1 MPMLAFYVRAILTR
15 LPRIRPSLRIQIA
28 LLGIGGVLLTG
39 MICLGGLH
47 LDARAQADSDQMVSL
62 SQDVVGLSAGYLE
75 AGLIANEFLR
85 KHDESLIG
93 RHERTVDAALGHL
106 SAIEAFV
113 DRLPDGDALKKSS
126 ALRSGLSLYR
136 TRFNNIVLMLRV
148 LGLNENQG

>member
-1 MPMLAFYVRAILTR
+1 MPMLALYMRAILTR
-15 LPRIRPSLRIQIA
+15 LPRIRTSLRIHIA
-28 LLGIGGVLLTG
+28 LLRIGGILLTG

-93 RHERTVDAALGHL
+93 RHERIVEAALVVVEPAHTSQTCFARRAVD
-106 SAIEAFV
+106 SASRIIPV
-113 DRLPDGDALKKSS
+113 
-126 ALRSGLSLYR
+126 
-136 TRFNNIVLMLRV
+136 RFACTKC
-148 LGLNENQG
+148 GA